1 MVLRNL
7 LAVPPAYAK
16 LYRYAKHTDEYPE
29 EEKYRHIQYILK
41 RAVRTGNINLQ
52 ITGQENIP
60 AEGGFIICANHI
72 HWNDCLYL
80 AAKIRPRR
88 ITYIAKAEVFANKL
102 FSLVLGEKGLGA
114 IPIHRGEA
122 DLTAMRAALKVVADG
137 DALGIFPQGT
147 RSRDNTPT
155 PMLNGVSMIALRA
168 KAPIIPVYIDGPYRL
183 FKRIDVRIGA
193 PVDIS
198 DLGRRPDAATMN
210 AITDRIATAIWCQQG

>member
-1 MVLRNL
+1 MNTKFYDLLGVVLR
-7 LAVPPAYAK
+7 PAYK
-16 LYRYAKHTDEYPE
+16 LLFPGSK
-29 EEKYRHIQYILK
+29 
-41 RAVRTGNINLQ
+41 VTGE
-52 ITGQENIP
+52 ENIP

-137 DALGIFPQGT
+137 EALAIFPQGT

-155 PMLNGVSMIALRA
+155 PMLIGVSMIALRA